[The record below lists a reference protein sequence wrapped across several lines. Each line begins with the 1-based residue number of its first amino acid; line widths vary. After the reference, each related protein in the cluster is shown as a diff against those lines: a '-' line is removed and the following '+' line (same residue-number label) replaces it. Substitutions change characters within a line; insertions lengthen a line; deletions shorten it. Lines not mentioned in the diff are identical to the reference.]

1 VRACAQCASRRSFAP
16 LGAHRRGGRRVRRH
30 GARARPRRHPRPGR
44 RGAHG
49 TRQHVPAAR
58 LAAADACVA
67 VERPANDQADRR
79 GRHDPRDGEGSHWSL
94 CGGAGV
100 LRDMWGCLRVLTARC
115 DRSCRPS
122 ASVGGAI
129 AARSR
134 TLTSAADY
142 IDESEVL
149 TPADDV
155 NHINKVRR
163 LPGCSACVP
172 AHPLRP
178 STHTRCRSCAGA
190 ATSGR
195 RCAASPRARR

>member
-1 VRACAQCASRRSFAP
+1 
-16 LGAHRRGGRRVRRH
+16 VRRH
-30 GARARPRRHPRPGR
+30 GARARPRRHPCPGR

-49 TRQHVPAAR
+49 SCCPRRDMR
-58 LAAADACVA
+58 LLMHAA
-67 VERPANDQADRR
+67 VERPANDQTDRR

-100 LRDMWGCLRVLTARC
+100 LRDMWGRLRVLTARC

-163 LPGCSACVP
+163 PPGCGACVP